1 VVGDTEG
8 HNMSVIE
15 SKGTNTS
22 TSDNGFMEGAE
33 TVNCA
38 FGDVVMGTG
47 QQQGYVTF
55 KSGDDITVA
64 KWKGEVKTTMT
75 EEGAPNVTFSGTFKY
90 VMGAGQYENITGNG
104 TYNGQFTSKSEY
116 TVEWEGE
123 YSLK

>member
-1 VVGDTEG
+1 
-8 HNMSVIE
+8 
-15 SKGTNTS
+15 
-22 TSDNGFMEGAE
+22 MEGAE